1 MIYACDALYIYIILI
16 IVWFT
21 LYVITHVVRYLELI
35 YKKSHLIDREN
46 FARYTNTASES
57 VTSNYENSAFATTI
71 F

>member
-1 MIYACDALYIYIILI
+1 MVQIVCNNACI
-16 IVWFT
+16 
-21 LYVITHVVRYLELI
+21 VRYLELI

-57 VTSNYENSAFATTI
+57 ITSNYENSAFATTI